1 MRIYLLYS
9 LVDTPAAGREKDAVS
24 DNDILKTVYEIEK
37 VIGKEHEILP
47 VKFCREIVG
56 KLDREPVDIVFNL
69 CESYLG
75 DPQGESWIAGY
86 LELMEVPY
94 TGSGPLTLALCL
106 NKAKCKQILQA
117 NKIPTP
123 KYQVFSATSQKLDA
137 NLNFPL
143 IVKPLL
149 EDASVGIDQGSVVR
163 NKLELFKRIDHI
175 IETYDQPAIVEEFIQ
190 GREINAAII
199 GNGSDMTVLPL
210 SEIIF
215 EMDPSRPMIVDFD
228 AKWTEGST
236 SYEGTRGVC
245 PAELPRDVEILAKSA
260 AREAYRALGLKDYGR
275 VDIRIRDNRPYVI
288 EVNPNPGIGSDSGFF
303 RSCKQAGMSYGEMI
317 MKIISKA
324 SSRYHQIHQ
333 DGKREMVHT
342 IDDKYTLRGVR
353 FSDLD
358 ILEKWMNDSD
368 ITRKMDEPDSRVT
381 REDLVQR
388 LFLDNTDLDL
398 ILENR
403 DGRRIGFCSVYDF
416 SKWNGT
422 CEISFLIG
430 EGSARGKGVGKIM
443 VEGMI
448 EICRDH
454 ISARRVMARVLA
466 GNDRSLKIL
475 RSLGFRKVGILKCSH
490 VMEGREMDEILME
503 LVIQNRRQSKEILS
517 NV

>member
-9 LVDTPAAGREKDAVS
+9 LVDTPAEGREKDAVS
-24 DNDILKTVYEIEK
+24 DNDILRTVAEIEK
-37 VIGKEHEILP
+37 AIGREHEVLP
-47 VKFCREIVG
+47 VKFSREMIG

-69 CESYLG
+69 CESYSG

-86 LELMEVPY
+86 FELMDVPY

-149 EDASVGIDQGSVVR
+149 EDASVGIDQGSVVK
-163 NKLELFKRIDHI
+163 NKLELFKKIDHI

-199 GNGSDMTVLPL
+199 GNGSDITILPL

-215 EMDPSRPMIVDFD
+215 EMDPSCPGIVDFD

-236 SYEGTRGVC
+236 SYKGTRGVC

-260 AREAYRALGLKDYGR
+260 AREAYRALGLRDYGR
-275 VDIRIRDNRPYVI
+275 VDIRIKDNRPYVI
-288 EVNPNPGIGSDSGFF
+288 EVNPNPGIGGDSGFF
-303 RSCKQAGMSYGEMI
+303 RSCRHAGMTYEEMI
-317 MKIISKA
+317 LKIISKT
-324 SSRYHQIHQ
+324 SSRYGRIDQRR
-333 DGKREMVHT
+333 KRETVHP
-342 IDDKYTLRGVR
+342 IDDNLVLREVR

-381 REDLVQR
+381 REDLIHR

-398 ILENR
+398 ILETAE
-403 DGRRIGFCSVYDF
+403 GRRIGFCSVYDF

-422 CEISFLIG
+422 CEISFFIG
-430 EGSARGKGVGKIM
+430 EGSVRGKGAGRKM
-443 VEGMI
+443 VRGLMD
-448 EICRDH
+448 ICRDH
-454 ISARRVMARVLA
+454 ISARRVMARVLVS
-466 GNDRSLKIL
+466 NERSLKIL
-475 RSLGFRKVGILKCSH
+475 RSLGFRRVGMLKGSH
-490 VMEGREMDEILME
+490 VMEGEELDEILME
-503 LVIQNRRQSKEILS
+503 LVI
-517 NV
+517 